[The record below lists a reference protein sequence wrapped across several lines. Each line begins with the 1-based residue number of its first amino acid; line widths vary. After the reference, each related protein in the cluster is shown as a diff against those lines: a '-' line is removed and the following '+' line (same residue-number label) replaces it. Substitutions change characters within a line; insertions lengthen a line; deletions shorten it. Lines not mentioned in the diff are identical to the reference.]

1 MPMLQSIFIL
11 LFSLLALQTS
21 DQEEKKLPEWTN
33 APAESSLF
41 VVQTE
46 EFSNHLDVTDGLLPA
61 VKKEVSDWARRTY
74 GAGCDQVV
82 GSMPLEE
89 FRKLIYENQEIVHE
103 FRRVYDKE
111 TAKRL
116 EAEYDIYYRG
126 YVRVSIN
133 DAFRDQVKQGFDK
146 FRLTNRL
153 CTTLVSALFIF
164 GLMGIAWGYLS
175 ANRVSRGFYISRLRW
190 ITGGLLIALIFVCYS
205 VASRLF

>member
-1 MPMLQSIFIL
+1 MLMLRTISIL
-11 LFSLLALQTS
+11 LFSLLVLQTP
-21 DQEEKKLPEWTN
+21 DQEETKLPEWTN

-41 VVQTE
+41 VVKTK
-46 EFSNHLDVTDGLLPA
+46 EFSTHLDVTDGLLPA
-61 VKKEVSDWARRTY
+61 VKEEVSDWARSTY

-82 GSMPLEE
+82 DSMPTEE

-103 FRRVYDKE
+103 FRRVYDKD

-133 DAFRDQVKQGFDK
+133 DAFRAQLKSGFNK
-146 FRLTNRL
+146 LRLTNRL
-153 CTTLVSALFIF
+153 CTTLISALFIF
-164 GLMGIAWGYLS
+164 GLMGIAWCYLS
-175 ANRVSRGFYISRLRW
+175 ANRISRGFYISRLRW
-190 ITGGLLIALIFVCYS
+190 ITGGMFIALILLCYS